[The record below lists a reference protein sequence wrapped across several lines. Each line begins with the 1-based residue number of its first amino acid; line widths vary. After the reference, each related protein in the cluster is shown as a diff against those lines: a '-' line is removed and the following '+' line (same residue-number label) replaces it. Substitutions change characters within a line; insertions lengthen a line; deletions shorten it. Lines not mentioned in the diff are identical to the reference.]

1 MEEQL
6 IKFLENLPNL
16 LKTVALIGIVKGVIG
31 IYAILHKEN
40 KHLRQENFELKDLA
54 EDLEKELVSLK
65 LNKICTN
72 CKELEV

>member
-31 IYAILHKEN
+31 IYTILHKEN
-40 KHLRQENFELKDLA
+40 KQLRQENFELKDSN
-54 EDLEKELVSLK
+54 EELEKENKDLK
-65 LNKICTN
+65 SIKICTN
-72 CKELEV
+72 CKGLEV

>member
-6 IKFLENLPNL
+6 IKFLETLLNL
-16 LKTVALIGIVKGVIG
+16 LKTAALIGIVKGVIG

-40 KHLRQENFELKDLA
+40 KQLIQENFELKD
-54 EDLEKELVSLK
+54 ELEELKSS
-65 LNKICTN
+65 KICTN

>member
-16 LKTVALIGIVKGVIG
+16 LKTVALIGIVKGVID

-40 KHLRQENFELKDLA
+40 KQLRQENFELKDLA
-54 EDLEKELVSLK
+54 EDLEKELVNLK
-65 LNKICTN
+65 LKKICNN
-72 CKELEV
+72 CKELEK

>member
-16 LKTVALIGIVKGVIG
+16 LKTVALIGIAKGVIG
-31 IYAILHKEN
+31 IYTILHKEN
-40 KHLRQENFELKDLA
+40 KQLRQENFELKD
-54 EDLEKELVSLK
+54 ELEELKSS
-65 LNKICTN
+65 KICTN

>member
-31 IYAILHKEN
+31 IYTILHKEN
-40 KHLRQENFELKDLA
+40 KQLRQENFELKDLA
-54 EDLEKELVSLK
+54 EDLEKELVNLK
-65 LNKICTN
+65 LKKICNN
-72 CKELEV
+72 CKELEK

>member
-40 KHLRQENFELKDLA
+40 KQLRQENFELKD
-54 EDLEKELVSLK
+54 ELEELKSS
-65 LNKICTN
+65 KICT
-72 CKELEV
+72 LS

>member
-31 IYAILHKEN
+31 IYAILHNEN
-40 KHLRQENFELKDLA
+40 KQLRQENFELKD
-54 EDLEKELVSLK
+54 ELEELKSS
-65 LNKICTN
+65 KICTN

>member
-16 LKTVALIGIVKGVIG
+16 LKTAALIGIVKGVIG
-31 IYAILHKEN
+31 IYVILHKEN
-40 KHLRQENFELKDLA
+40 KQLIQENFELKD
-54 EDLEKELVSLK
+54 ELEELKSS
-65 LNKICTN
+65 KICTN

>member
-16 LKTVALIGIVKGVIG
+16 LKTVALVGIVKGVIG
-31 IYAILHKEN
+31 IYTILHKEN
-40 KHLRQENFELKDLA
+40 KQLRQENFELKD
-54 EDLEKELVSLK
+54 ELEELKSS
-65 LNKICTN
+65 KICTN

>member
-40 KHLRQENFELKDLA
+40 KHLRQENFELKD
-54 EDLEKELVSLK
+54 ELEELKSS
-65 LNKICTN
+65 KICNN
-72 CKELEV
+72 CKELEK

>member
-16 LKTVALIGIVKGVIG
+16 LKTVALVGIVKGVIG

-40 KHLRQENFELKDLA
+40 KQLRLKNFELKDLN
-54 EDLEKELVSLK
+54 EDLEKELVSVKLK
-65 LNKICTN
+65 KICTN
-72 CKELEV
+72 CKGLEI

>member
-16 LKTVALIGIVKGVIG
+16 LKTAALIGIVKGVIG
-31 IYAILHKEN
+31 IYVILHKEN
-40 KHLRQENFELKDLA
+40 KQLRQENFELKD
-54 EDLEKELVSLK
+54 ELEELKSS
-65 LNKICTN
+65 KICTN

>member
-1 MEEQL
+1 MEDQL

-16 LKTVALIGIVKGVIG
+16 LKTAALIGIVKGVIG

-40 KHLRQENFELKDLA
+40 KQLIQENFELKD
-54 EDLEKELVSLK
+54 ELEELKSS
-65 LNKICTN
+65 KICTN

>member
-1 MEEQL
+1 MEDQL

-16 LKTVALIGIVKGVIG
+16 LKTVALVGIVKGVIG

-40 KHLRQENFELKDLA
+40 KQLIQENFELKD
-54 EDLEKELVSLK
+54 ELEELKSS
-65 LNKICTN
+65 KICTN

>member
-31 IYAILHKEN
+31 IYTILHKEN
-40 KHLRQENFELKDLA
+40 KKLRQENFELKD
-54 EDLEKELVSLK
+54 ELEELKSS
-65 LNKICTN
+65 KICTN
-72 CKELEV
+72 CKGLEV

>member
-31 IYAILHKEN
+31 IYTILHKEN
-40 KHLRQENFELKDLA
+40 KQLRQENFELKD
-54 EDLEKELVSLK
+54 ELEELKSS
-65 LNKICTN
+65 KICTN

>member
-16 LKTVALIGIVKGVIG
+16 LKTVALIVIVKGVIG

-40 KHLRQENFELKDLA
+40 KQLRQENFD
-54 EDLEKELVSLK
+54 
-65 LNKICTN
+65 
-72 CKELEV
+72 

>member
-40 KHLRQENFELKDLA
+40 KQLRQENFELKDLA

-72 CKELEV
+72 CKELEK

>member
-31 IYAILHKEN
+31 IYAILHNEN
-40 KHLRQENFELKDLA
+40 KQLRLENFELKD
-54 EDLEKELVSLK
+54 ELEELKSS
-65 LNKICTN
+65 KICTN